1 MLEKSPVTIQIFDE
15 GTGQMEERKIN
26 MDVLINRL
34 DDITETY
41 MKIGKYKVLG
51 EFFKG
56 IIWTFR
62 VTTAATDG
70 IRIYFNPLFA
80 NKLLS
85 LCGPAASEKRA
96 ELIKK
101 GVDIKNKKNGFDML
115 FETSKCFLFVL
126 IHECYH
132 QLYRHIESEKHK
144 DETRNAPP
152 SIHDLA
158 NVCQD
163 IEINRDIEI
172 QFSEFK
178 GCTVMSEG
186 QWEAEKYP
194 VEIWSEIFD
203 DKYKNGETV
212 IPPPVM
218 AQPPGQDGPDMPGED
233 DQRHMTAPDDYKKGW
248 DQAIADIKAG
258 KIDPNNFNPLSV
270 NPENFDHEVLTGY
283 GLSESRLLLEFNRDE
298 FNQGY
303 NDCIQTWLNS
313 QGGGSG
319 KGPKGPTFDN
329 LEQPPMQGSGDGD
342 SDSDSKS
349 GDSQQQQGSG
359 KGQSS
364 GASDEQIDNMS
375 GQEAAQNAQQSAS
388 QAQQAANKAQQ
399 AADQAQQKAN
409 QTGAKSDQLAAQQAQ
424 ASAQQAQNAADK
436 AQQAANQAS
445 NAAKSGDEQGARDNA
460 KDARDAAGQAQSA
473 ANKAEQQAGQG
484 SGSSNQE
491 IDSMSGQDAANNAQQ
506 SANQAKQSAQQ
517 AQQKAQ
523 QAQQKAAQS
532 GSASDKADAQ
542 AAQQAAQSA
551 AQSAQDAQS
560 AADQAKQ
567 AAQSGD
573 DAAAREQAKK
583 ARDAA
588 NDAKKASQK
597 AGQSGQ
603 QNGQQQGQGNRGEGH
618 GKYNERTSQDGTEK
632 GSKNNIEGNLSDA
645 PVKVSVGEKWGGSDV
660 ISKEQGMEISQEEGQ
675 PYSTE
680 EINQTPEQ
688 HAKGVIA
695 KNEQAIKDIGK
706 GTSMP
711 MDRKLAKINEI
722 LSPSI
727 INWKNLLAKL
737 FKNAG
742 IKEEELFKMK
752 KSRMGGGFSR
762 ADRYEKV
769 NPRNDVLPSKN
780 SADVFYLIDN
790 SGSISS
796 RDLYRTFSEVV
807 ALECRK
813 DMNIRKSA
821 LTYFSD
827 DIDESKIRVWY
838 KEDSKKKKMELMQQ
852 NGDKC
857 GGTQIA
863 KSVVH
868 VTQLKKQFYSRTNP
882 RTLIIVF
889 TDAVD
894 YDWEGVKNLPDDI
907 KKRLIFIVLNGPGSG
922 WGFDGVIPN
931 ILNAGISEKNIVPID
946 VTKDIKDD

>member
-1 MLEKSPVTIQIFDE
+1 MRECNTKQMLEASPVTIQIYDE
-15 GTGQMEERKIN
+15 GTGQIEERKIN

-62 VTTAATDG
+62 VSTAATDG

-85 LCGPAASEKRA
+85 LCGPAASAKRD

-101 GVDIKNKKNGFDML
+101 GVDIRNKKNGFDML

-172 QFSEFK
+172 QFPEFA
-178 GCTVMSEG
+178 GCTKMSEG

-194 VEIWSEIFD
+194 NEIWSEIFD
-203 DKYKNGETV
+203 DKYANGETV
-212 IPPPVM
+212 MPPPVM
-218 AQPPGQDGPDMPGED
+218 AQPPGQDGPEQQGED
-233 DQRHMTAPDDYKKGW
+233 DPRHMQAPEDYKKGW
-248 DQAIADIKAG
+248 DQALADIKAG
-258 KIDPNNFNPLSV
+258 KIDPNTFKKLNV
-270 NPENFDHEVLTGY
+270 NPENFDHKVLNAY
-283 GLSESRLLLEFNRDE
+283 GLSESRRLLEFNRDE

-303 NDCIQTWLNS
+303 NDCIQTWLNAQ
-313 QGGGSG
+313 QGGGG
-319 KGPKGPTFDN
+319 GGPKGPTFDN
-329 LEQPPMQGSGDGD
+329 LEEPPMQGGGKGKDQNN
-342 SDSDSKS
+342 DSKS
-349 GDSQQQQGSG
+349 GDNQQQGQGSG
-359 KGQSS
+359 SGSSSQQDNSDIDNMSGEQAAQAAQQAANQAQQSADAAQQKAQQSGSKSDQQAANSAQQAANEAQKAADAASSAASS
-364 GASDEQIDNMS
+364 GDEQTARDKAKEARNAAGKASDAAQQQDGQNGSGSGSGQQNVDNMS
-375 GQEAAQNAQQSAS
+375 GQEAANA
-388 QAQQAANKAQQ
+388 
-399 AADQAQQKAN
+399 
-409 QTGAKSDQLAAQQAQ
+409 
-424 ASAQQAQNAADK
+424 
-436 AQQAANQAS
+436 AQQAANQAQQ
-445 NAAKSGDEQGARDNA
+445 AADNA
-460 KDARDAAGQAQSA
+460 KQKAQQSGSGADKSAADAAQQSANEAQSA
-473 ANKAEQQAGQG
+473 ANQ
-484 SGSSNQE
+484 
-491 IDSMSGQDAANNAQQ
+491 
-506 SANQAKQSAQQ
+506 
-517 AQQKAQ
+517 
-523 QAQQKAAQS
+523 
-532 GSASDKADAQ
+532 
-542 AAQQAAQSA
+542 AQQAAA
-551 AQSAQDAQS
+551 NGDD
-560 AADQAKQ
+560 DQARQKAKEAQ
-567 AAQSGD
+567 AAAEKAKG
-573 DAAAREQAKK
+573 AAGGKP
-583 ARDAA
+583 
-588 NDAKKASQK
+588 
-597 AGQSGQ
+597 GQNGQ
-603 QNGQQQGQGNRGEGH
+603 QNQQQGQGHRGEDQ

-645 PVKVSVGEKWGGSDV
+645 PVHVSVGEKWGGSDV
-660 ISKEQGMEISQEEGQ
+660 ISKEQGMEISQQEGN
-675 PYSTE
+675 PFSTD

-688 HAKGVIA
+688 HAKSVIA
-695 KNEQAIKDIGK
+695 KNEKEIKDIGK

-769 NPRNDVLPSKN
+769 NPRNDVLPSMN

-790 SGSISS
+790 SGSISA
-796 RDLYRTFSEVV
+796 RDLYRTFSEVL

-838 KEDSKKKKMELMQQ
+838 RDDSKKKKMELMQQ
-852 NGDKC
+852 NGDIC

-868 VTQLKKQFYSRTNP
+868 VTQLKKQFYSRVNP

-889 TDAVD
+889 TDAID
-894 YDWEGVKNLPDDI
+894 YDWEGVANLPEDI
-907 KKRLIFIVLNGPGSG
+907 KRRLIFIVLNGPGSG
-922 WGFDGVIPN
+922 WGFDTVIPN

-946 VTKDIKDD
+946 VTKDLKD